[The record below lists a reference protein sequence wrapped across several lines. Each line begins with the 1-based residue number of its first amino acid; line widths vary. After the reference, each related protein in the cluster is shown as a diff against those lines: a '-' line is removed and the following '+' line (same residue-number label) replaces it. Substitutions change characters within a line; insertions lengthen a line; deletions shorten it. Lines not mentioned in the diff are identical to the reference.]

1 MGFFMVRISRKILRF
16 AISGEFNEF
25 DYLQVKSTLISTHQ
39 PVSEDIIPLV
49 ISGHGI

>member
-1 MGFFMVRISRKILRF
+1 MIRVSRKIIKKF
-16 AISGEFNEF
+16 AISSEFDEF
-25 DYLQVKSTLISTHQ
+25 DYLQVKSTLISIHQ